1 MTVTTMS
8 LSSLLHLA
16 IADISDGISF
26 CAPGLLNADCACLQ
40 LLAGNGMA
48 VLDAEKSRLEE
59 EEARRGGT
67 PDPELDAK
75 LQVRPT
81 AHLPSCV

>member
-1 MTVTTMS
+1 MR
-8 LSSLLHLA
+8 LR
-16 IADISDGISF
+16 
-26 CAPGLLNADCACLQ
+26 

-75 LQVRPT
+75 LQVRP
-81 AHLPSCV
+81 HDSHFPSCVLNRLVLI